1 VLAAVCWAL
10 WLARNNLCFEK
21 KRINNPSEIIYSAC
35 TFMDYWSGLYPDD
48 TQVLNKKGVQV
59 MIQAVVKIL
68 GKSRERQGQKLLLLT
83 ETEEDK
89 EESEDGDQ
97 EDA

>member
-1 VLAAVCWAL
+1 
-10 WLARNNLCFEK
+10 
-21 KRINNPSEIIYSAC
+21 
-35 TFMDYWSGLYPDD
+35 
-48 TQVLNKKGVQV
+48 

-89 EESEDGDQ
+89 KVKMAIRKMPERAKKGQ
-97 EDA
+97 GPVP